1 MPGVRRPAELPVVTE
16 PQGKP
21 RHVLVAGCGYV
32 GGALARRLADRG
44 DRVTGL
50 KRNPDD
56 LPQGVEP
63 LAADVLAPA
72 SLKGLPKHPEAVVYA
87 VSPAERSGTAYRNA
101 YVEGLQNTL
110 HGCGTPDTPFRG
122 RLVLVSSTGVY
133 GEMDGAWVDED
144 TPPDPDDETGA
155 ALLEGETL
163 ARTFGGTGIVLR
175 LGGIYGPGRD
185 RTVRRVASGDVT
197 CPEPDRFGN
206 RIHRD
211 DAAAAALHLLSL
223 DDPDEVYLG
232 VDRDPAPLRDV
243 YRWIAGRLQVPDPC
257 GPSHAAASARGDG
270 SSGDGDPGGS
280 ETTRRRANKRC
291 SSDRLVASGFAF
303 RYPTFREGYTPF
315 IEAIG
320 RSR

>member
-1 MPGVRRPAELPVVTE
+1 MTPPSRES
-16 PQGKP
+16 

-32 GGALARRLADRG
+32 GAALASLLVDEG

-50 KRNPDD
+50 KRHPDR
-56 LPQGVEP
+56 LPPGIEA
-63 LAADVLAPA
+63 LAADVIAPA
-72 SLKGLPKHPEAVVYA
+72 SLEDVPKHPDAVVYA
-87 VSPAERSGTAYRNA
+87 VSPAERSGAAYRNA
-101 YVEGLQNTL
+101 YVEGLANVL
-110 HGCGTPDTPFRG
+110 GACATPGTPFRG

-133 GEMDGAWVDED
+133 GETGGAWVDEE
-144 TPPDPDDETGA
+144 TPPEPADETA
-155 ALLEGETL
+155 VALLEGETL

-223 DDPDEVYLG
+223 DDPEEVYLG

-243 YRWIAGRLQVPDPC
+243 YRWIAGRLRVPDPC
-257 GPSHAAASARGDG
+257 APNHTAASARDGG
-270 SSGDGDPGGS
+270 SSAAGEPGASGD
-280 ETTRRRANKRC
+280 TRRRANKRC
-291 SSDRLVASGFAF
+291 SSDRLASSGFTF

-315 IEAIG
+315 VEAIVAA
-320 RSR
+320 R

>member
-1 MPGVRRPAELPVVTE
+1 MMTPPSVE
-16 PQGKP
+16 P

-32 GGALARRLADRG
+32 GSALASLLVDEG

-50 KRNPDD
+50 KRNPDR

-63 LAADVLAPA
+63 IAADVIAPA
-72 SLKGLPKHPEAVVYA
+72 SLRRLPKHPDAVVYA
-87 VSPAERSGTAYRNA
+87 VSPDDRSGAAYRNA
-101 YVEGLQNTL
+101 YVEGLANVL
-110 HGCGTPDTPFRG
+110 DACSTPGTPFRG

-133 GEMDGAWVDED
+133 GESSGAWVDEE
-144 TPPDPDDETGA
+144 TPPDPADETGA

-185 RTVRRVASGDVT
+185 RTVRRVASGEAT

-243 YRWIAGRLQVPDPC
+243 YRWIAGRLQMPDPC
-257 GPSHAAASARGDG
+257 APSGAAARDSG
-270 SSGDGDPGGS
+270 SS
-280 ETTRRRANKRC
+280 EAARRRANKRC
-291 SSDRLVASGFAF
+291 SSDRLVASGFTF

-315 IEAIG
+315 IETISDG
-320 RSR
+320 R

>member
-1 MPGVRRPAELPVVTE
+1 MTP
-16 PQGKP
+16 PQGEP

-32 GGALARRLADRG
+32 GGALASMLVDRG

-50 KRNPDD
+50 KRNPDA
-56 LPQGVEP
+56 LPRGVEP
-63 LAADVLAPA
+63 LAANVIAPA
-72 SLKGLPKHPEAVVYA
+72 SLGGLPKHPDAVVYA
-87 VSPAERSGTAYRNA
+87 VSPTERSAAAYRNA
-101 YVEGLQNTL
+101 YVEGLRNTL
-110 HGCGTPDTPFRG
+110 RACGTSDAPFRG

-133 GEMDGAWVDED
+133 GEMGGAWVDED

-185 RTVRRVASGDVT
+185 RTVRRVASGDAT

-232 VDRDPAPLRDV
+232 VDRDPAPLREV
-243 YRWIAGRLQVPDPC
+243 YRWVAGRLQMPDPC
-257 GPSHAAASARGDG
+257 GPSGAAARDGG
-270 SSGDGDPGGS
+270 SSGAG
-280 ETTRRRANKRC
+280 RRRANKRC

-320 RSR
+320 EGW